1 MRKTCIAAA
10 LAALCA
16 GCELAGARA
25 AQVREIPPTILFV
38 RAPASADG
46 ATPPADGSEARPFQ
60 SLRAALAAAP
70 AGALLRIDEGV
81 FHESVVITRPVVLLG
96 RGAGRT
102 RILAPDPRDA
112 VVQARGT
119 DHVQIHGLSIE
130 GGAACAAFAGGSHK
144 LQRVALRGCTEAG
157 LVGRGAQIEL
167 LSSSIANVSG
177 GAAGRGIDLD
187 GGSLD
192 ARNVTLHAAGR
203 RAVVLHHARGTLEN
217 VEVRWSSLSALQA
230 TAGADARVV
239 GGSFEGFG
247 GAALYAGASRLRVEN
262 AQVGRAEYAVLG
274 YRGAELS
281 IVGGELTD
289 YAVAGVAMVGAHG
302 SVRGATIA
310 RGGTDAAISVT
321 RADGNRPVLLTDN
334 RISSP
339 GTMGVH
345 VTESA
350 VTARG
355 NTITGAR
362 VDAERD
368 MGDAFYA
375 VDSTLVI
382 EQNVMRGNAGSGV
395 AVLRSQVRLADNG
408 FIENGRAGLMM
419 LDQSRGRATGNT
431 FERNVKAGVE
441 LGERSRATL
450 AQNRFSGNLRLD
462 VDAGCGNGLA
472 GTADLA
478 GGNLAIPGGLRQRSC
493 ALDGVRAASSAAQ
506 H

>member
-1 MRKTCIAAA
+1 MPRTWIAVA
-10 LAALCA
+10 LTALCA

-25 AQVREIPPTILFV
+25 EQAREIPPAILFV
-38 RAPASADG
+38 RAPAAVEGSTA
-46 ATPPADGSEARPFQ
+46 PPDGSETRPFR

-70 AGALLRIDEGV
+70 PGALLRIGEGV
-81 FHESVVITRPVVLLG
+81 FREAVIITRPVVLLG

-102 RILAPDPRDA
+102 RILAPDALAA
-112 VVQARGT
+112 VVQVRGT
-119 DHVQIHGLSIE
+119 DHVQIHGVSIE
-130 GGAACAAFAGGSHK
+130 GGAACVAIAGGSHK
-144 LQRVALRGCTEAG
+144 LQRVELRGCTEAG
-157 LVGRGAQIEL
+157 LAGRGAQIEL
-167 LSSSIANVSG
+167 LSSSIANVSV
-177 GAAGRGIDLD
+177 GASGRGIDLD

-230 TAGADARVV
+230 TAGAEVRVI
-239 GGSFEGFG
+239 GGSYEGFG
-247 GAALYAGASRLRVEN
+247 GAALYAGASRLWIEN
-262 AQVGRAEYAVLG
+262 AQVSRAEYAVLG
-274 YRGAELS
+274 YRGAEVS
-281 IVGGELTD
+281 IAGGELTD
-289 YAVAGVAMVGAHG
+289 YAVAGVAMVRAHG

-321 RADGNRPVLLTDN
+321 QADGTRPVLLTDN

-345 VTESA
+345 VTEST

-362 VDAERD
+362 LDAERD

-375 VDSTLVI
+375 VDSTVVI

-395 AVLRSQVRLADNG
+395 AVLRSQVRLAGNG
-408 FIENGRAGLMM
+408 FIENGRAGLTMM
-419 LDQSRGRATGNT
+419 DQSRGSAMGNT
-431 FERNVKAGVE
+431 FERNAKAGVE

-450 AQNRFSGNLRLD
+450 SQNRFWGNLRLD
-462 VDAGCGNGLA
+462 VDAGCGSALA
-472 GTADLA
+472 GMADFA
-478 GGNLAIPGGLRQRSC
+478 GGNLGIPGGLRQRSC
-493 ALDGVRAASSAAQ
+493 ASEPAGAASAASRQ
-506 H
+506 

>member
-1 MRKTCIAAA
+1 LRKTCIAAA
-10 LAALCA
+10 LAAVCA

-25 AQVREIPPTILFV
+25 DQLREIPPAILYV
-38 RAPASADG
+38 RAPGSADG
-46 ATPPADGSEARPFQ
+46 AAPADGSEARPFH

-81 FHESVVITRPVVLLG
+81 FRESLSITRPVVLLG

-102 RILAPDPRDA
+102 RILAADPRDA
-112 VVQARGT
+112 VVQVRGA

-144 LQRVALRGCTEAG
+144 LQRVVLRGCTEAG
-157 LVGRGAQIEL
+157 LAGRGAQIEL

-187 GGSLD
+187 GGSLE
-192 ARNVTLHAAGR
+192 ARNVRLYAAGR

-230 TAGADARVV
+230 TGGADARVI
-239 GGSFEGFG
+239 GGSYEGFG
-247 GAALYAGASRLRVEN
+247 GAALYAGASKLTIED

-281 IVGGELTD
+281 ISGGEFTD
-289 YAVAGVAMVGAHG
+289 YGVAGVALVGAHG
-302 SVRGATIA
+302 SVHGATIS

-321 RADGNRPVLLTDN
+321 RADGSRPVLLTDN
-334 RISSP
+334 RMSSP

-368 MGDAFYA
+368 MGDGFYA
-375 VDSTLVI
+375 VDSTVVV

-395 AVLRSQVRLADNG
+395 ALLRSQVRLAGNG
-408 FIENGRAGLMM
+408 FIENGRAGLLMM
-419 LDQSRGRATGNT
+419 DQSRGGASGNT

-441 LGERSRATL
+441 IGEQSRATL

-462 VDAGCGNGLA
+462 VDAGCGKGLA
-472 GTADLA
+472 GTADLR
-478 GGNLAIPGGLRQRSC
+478 GGNLAIAGALRQRSC
-493 ALDGVRAASSAAQ
+493 ADEGSRAASSLGQ
-506 H
+506 Q